1 MINYIWCFFII
12 ISIIFSAFSG
22 NIESVNQSIFYS
34 INDTVKFIIN
44 MFGSICF
51 WCGIIKIV
59 SETSLQ
65 EELEKIIL
73 PINKR
78 LFKNLD
84 EKSEAY
90 KDISINMV
98 TNLLGI
104 GNAATPA
111 GLNAVDKLEKIN
123 PLIDKL
129 SDEQVMFI
137 TINTASLQIIPTNVI
152 SIRNSL
158 NSENPSKIIFGVWFS
173 SFMTFI
179 SIIIITK
186 IYLELRRK
194 Q

>member
-1 MINYIWCFFII
+1 MLDYIWCFFII
-12 ISIIFSAFSG
+12 ISIIFSVCSG
-22 NIESVNQSIFYS
+22 NIQNVNQSIFDS
-34 INDTVKFIIN
+34 INDTVKFIIS
-44 MFGSICF
+44 MFGSMCF
-51 WCGIIKIV
+51 WCGIMKII

-65 EELEKIIL
+65 EKLKKIIF
-73 PINKR
+73 PINQR

-84 EKSEAY
+84 EKSDAY
-90 KDISINMV
+90 KDITINMV

-111 GLNAVDKLEKIN
+111 GLNAVDELEKTN
-123 PLIDKL
+123 PYIDKL

-137 TINTASLQIIPTNVI
+137 AINTASLQIIPTNVI